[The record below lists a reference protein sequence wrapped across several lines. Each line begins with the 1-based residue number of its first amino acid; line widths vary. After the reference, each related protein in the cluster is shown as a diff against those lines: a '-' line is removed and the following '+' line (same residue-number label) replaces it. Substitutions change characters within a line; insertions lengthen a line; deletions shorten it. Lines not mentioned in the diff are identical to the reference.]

1 MRLFDALG
9 HAHAECGKIVG
20 IRNSSKQWVSYDLL
34 NAGEVPPDLTDA
46 DFIGDGWEI
55 GWDCEVCKSSG
66 CWQCE
71 DGIFWTDYYGN

>member
-20 IRNSSKQWVSYDLL
+20 IRNGKKRFISYSLL
-34 NAGEVPPDLTDA
+34 ETGEVPPALTDA

-55 GWDCEVCKSSG
+55 GWDRVDDDTGMFYIE
-66 CWQCE
+66 
-71 DGIFWTDYYGN
+71 WTDYYGN